1 MRKLFSLAF
10 LVLAFILAFL
20 LYRSIEEPITF
31 ADERAVRE
39 DAVADQLKVIR
50 TTQEMYRDI
59 TGMFAPSFDT
69 LKQVL
74 RNENFMEVRIVGD
87 PDDPDFDPTSA
98 YDTIYS
104 SAIDSI
110 NAMGIDLDRL
120 EYVPYTDNKVFDI
133 AADTIDYQST
143 KVPVVQVGIARK
155 EFMDRF
161 GDERFKRYD
170 QRYDPN
176 APLKFGDLSKPS
188 LSGNWE

>member
-10 LVLAFILAFL
+10 LVLAFVLAFL

-59 TGMFAPSFDT
+59 TGMFAPNFDT

-74 RNENFMEVRIVGD
+74 RNEDFMEVRIVGD

-98 YDTIYS
+98 YDTLYS
-104 SAIDSI
+104 PAIDSV
-110 NAMGIDLDRL
+110 NALGIDLDRL
-120 EYVPYTDNKVFDI
+120 EYVPFTDNKVFDI

-161 GDERFKRYD
+161 ADERFKRYD

>member
-1 MRKLFSLAF
+1 MRKLFSLGF
-10 LVLAFILAFL
+10 LVLAFVLAFI

-31 ADERAVRE
+31 ADERALRE
-39 DAVADQLKVIR
+39 DAVAEQLKVIR

-59 TGMFAPSFDT
+59 TGMFAPNFDT

-74 RNENFMEVRIVGD
+74 REGRFMEVRIIGD

-98 YDTIYS
+98 YDTTYS
-104 SAIDSI
+104 PAIDSVQ
-110 NAMGIDLDRL
+110 ALGIDLDQL
-120 EYVPYTDNKVFDI
+120 EYVPYTDNKTFDI

-161 GDERFKRYD
+161 GDARFKRYD
-170 QRYDPN
+170 QMYDPN
-176 APLKFGDLSKPS
+176 KPLKFGDLSKPS
-188 LSGNWE
+188 LAGNWE

>member
-10 LVLAFILAFL
+10 LVLAFFLGWL

-31 ADERAVRE
+31 ADERVVRQ
-39 DAVADQLKVIR
+39 DAVEEQLKIIR

-74 RNENFMEVRIVGD
+74 RQEDFMEVRIIGD
-87 PDDPDFDPTSA
+87 PDDPDFDPATA

-104 SAIDSI
+104 PAIDSI
-110 NAMGIDLDRL
+110 NALGIDLDRL
-120 EYVPYTDNKVFDI
+120 EYVPYTDNVTFDI

-143 KVPVVQVGIARK
+143 KVPVVQVGVPYK
-155 EFMDRF
+155 EFMGRF
-161 GDERFKRYD
+161 ADERFKRYD

-176 APLKFGDLSKPS
+176 KPIKFGDLSKPS
-188 LSGNWE
+188 LAGNWE

>member
-1 MRKLFSLAF
+1 MRKIFSLAF
-10 LVLAFILAFL
+10 MVLAFFLGWL

-31 ADERAVRE
+31 ADERAVRQ
-39 DAVADQLKVIR
+39 DAVADKLKTIR

-59 TGMFAPSFDT
+59 TGVFAPNFDT

-74 RNENFMEVRIVGD
+74 RTGRFMEVRIIGD
-87 PDDPDFDPTSA
+87 PDDPNFDPATA

-104 SAIDSI
+104 PAIDSVESLGI
-110 NAMGIDLDRL
+110 NLDEL
-120 EYVPYTDNKVFDI
+120 DIVPYTDNVRFDI

-143 KVPVVQVGIARK
+143 KVPVVQVGIPYK
-155 EFMDRF
+155 EFMGRF
-161 GDERFKRYD
+161 ADARFKRYD

-188 LSGNWE
+188 LAGNWE